1 MSSSDT
7 VCYSAVHRYVIAFYK
22 TLLSCK
28 IFSSVSLLINV
39 FNLLTTSK
47 LDRVLP
53 ISISDHVLVFTDVL
67 W

>member
-7 VCYSAVHRYVIAFYK
+7 VYFSAVHRYVIPFYK
-22 TLLSCK
+22 TFLSCK
-28 IFSSVSLLINV
+28 IFPSVSLLINV
-39 FNLLTTSK
+39 FNLLTSK

-53 ISISDHVLVFTDVL
+53 ISISDHVLMFTDVL